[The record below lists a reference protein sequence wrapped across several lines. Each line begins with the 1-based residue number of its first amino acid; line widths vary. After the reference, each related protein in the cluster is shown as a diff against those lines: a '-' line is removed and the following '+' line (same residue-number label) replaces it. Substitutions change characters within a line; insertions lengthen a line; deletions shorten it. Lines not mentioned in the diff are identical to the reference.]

1 MSEIVFFLTTL
12 ASEDVREAY
21 EQWVREV
28 DQPTA
33 EALPGVESYRV
44 VRLASAPVM
53 DGVATPSYSYIE
65 IIEVSD
71 LETYQKSIG
80 ETPASFFDQFRSY
93 ISAFDSA
100 SGTVVQ

>member
-33 EALPGVESYRV
+33 EALPGVERYRV
-44 VRLASAPVM
+44 VRLEGPVM
-53 DGVATPSYSYIE
+53 DGVANPSYSYIE

-71 LETYQKSIG
+71 LATYQKSIG

-93 ISAFDSA
+93 ISAFDA
-100 SGTVVQ
+100 AAGTVVE